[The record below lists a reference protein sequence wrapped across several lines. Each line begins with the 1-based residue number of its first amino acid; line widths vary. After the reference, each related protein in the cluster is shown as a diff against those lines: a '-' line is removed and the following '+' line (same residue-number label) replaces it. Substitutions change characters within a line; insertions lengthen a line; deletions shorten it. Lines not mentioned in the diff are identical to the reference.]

1 MIYFKNDDGVV
12 FAYPKEDIAQTERL
26 TELETLI
33 EEKEPIFTRAKMQ
46 LQQKQD
52 VLDELVVQ
60 FNNLMSSDEVSDDE
74 LQQLHQRVI
83 TATEERDLS
92 LVEFNEINS
101 VYSPLKEE
109 FDAVPPAFFDIR
121 ENLKVIKKMSSKE
134 IDAHLNPPVSK
145 EQLIAEAEQRKQIL
159 LSEAT
164 EAIAP
169 LQDAVELDIAT
180 DKEIALL
187 KEWKKYRVL
196 LNRVDT
202 SLAPNI
208 EWPQKPL

>member
-1 MIYFKNDDGVV
+1 MIYFKDSQRNV
-12 FAYPKEDIAQTERL
+12 FGYPKEDIAQTERL

-52 VLDELVVQ
+52 ALDELVVQ

-74 LQQLHQRVI
+74 FQQLHQRVI

-101 VYSPLKEE
+101 VYSPIKEA
-109 FDAVPPAFFDIR
+109 FDAVLPVFFSIR
-121 ENLKVIKKMSSKE
+121 ENLKSIKKMSSKE

-169 LQDAVELDIAT
+169 LQDAVDLDIAT
-180 DKEIALL
+180 NEELTLL
-187 KEWKKYRVL
+187 KEWKTYRVL

-202 SLAPNI
+202 SIAPDI
-208 EWPQKPL
+208 DWPKNP